1 MQTTDAQDAQCA
13 TANGAEAGTIR
24 GVEKGADIVN
34 WKRRS
39 QNQRLPSNR
48 GGIHGGHE
56 RTSTRQTWSQS
67 KECGTDHTHSNDAI
81 DVAEAKRQPADNL
94 PDM

>member
-1 MQTTDAQDAQCA
+1 MKTTDAQDAQCA

-24 GVEKGADIVN
+24 GVERGADIVN
-34 WKRRS
+34 RKSRS
-39 QNQRLPSNR
+39 QNQRRPSNR
-48 GGIHGGHE
+48 GGIHGGRE

-67 KECGTDHTHSNDAI
+67 KECGAGHIHSDVATN
-81 DVAEAKRQPADNL
+81 VAEAKRQPADNL